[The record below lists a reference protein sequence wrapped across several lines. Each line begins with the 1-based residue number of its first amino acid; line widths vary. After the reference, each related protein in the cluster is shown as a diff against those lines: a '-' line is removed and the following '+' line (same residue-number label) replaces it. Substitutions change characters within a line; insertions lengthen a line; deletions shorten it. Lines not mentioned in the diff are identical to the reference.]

1 MLKRQNLKKEK
12 KVKVTFALSM
22 DAAGMD
28 AAGIDAEQVS
38 VVGCFNQWDPAATPL
53 KKRSNGTM
61 SAAIKL
67 EPGQKYAFRYY
78 CSDGSWLN
86 DEAADA
92 YEPSGHGSDNCIVL
106 T

>member
-12 KVKVTFALSM
+12 KVKVTFALPT
-22 DAAGMD
+22 DAAGTD
-28 AAGIDAEQVS
+28 VEQVS
-38 VVGCFNQWDPAATPL
+38 VVGCFNKWDPAATPL
-53 KKRSNGTM
+53 KKRSNGM
-61 SAAIKL
+61 LSAAVKL

-78 CSDGSWLN
+78 RSDGSWLN

>member
-12 KVKVTFALSM
+12 KVKVTFALPTDRIST
-22 DAAGMD
+22 
-28 AAGIDAEQVS
+28 EEELVS
-38 VVGCFNQWDPAATPL
+38 VVGCFNGWNPTATPL
-53 KKRSNGTM
+53 KKRSNGTL
-61 SAAIKL
+61 SAVVKL
-67 EPGQKYAFRYY
+67 DPGKKYAFRYFR
-78 CSDGSWLN
+78 SDGSWLN